1 MSSSL
6 SDTSATDEDQTSHD
20 STVEEEEEEEV
31 EHNPSD
37 NSFLPDAM
45 TIGDTPPD
53 GRGQGDLVDETFE
66 IDPEEFDGED
76 EGGEE
81 EEEEEEEDDDEE
93 EEEGLELDYDEQ
105 DDFYLSRRDNDSM
118 IHVEFPSWNF
128 GGWSK
133 DREREREV
141 CACTYLS
148 YKLSLLLLLLLLGE
162 TDNFD
167 GHLFPGVHVPAS
179 FLSRAY
185 HIRTQLSEGTFP
197 SSSLSSLPR
206 SHPLLVRS
214 RGDNTLLPP
223 SAPPPSVGGAGGV
236 SDATRSNIVQQLLTN
251 ISNSVG
257 IDEILSFSIGGK
269 CM

>member
-1 MSSSL
+1 M
-6 SDTSATDEDQTSHD
+6 
-20 STVEEEEEEEV
+20 
-31 EHNPSD
+31 
-37 NSFLPDAM
+37 
-45 TIGDTPPD
+45 
-53 GRGQGDLVDETFE
+53 
-66 IDPEEFDGED
+66 
-76 EGGEE
+76 
-81 EEEEEEEDDDEE
+81 
-93 EEEGLELDYDEQ
+93 
-105 DDFYLSRRDNDSM
+105 
-118 IHVEFPSWNF
+118 
-128 GGWSK
+128 
-133 DREREREV
+133 

-148 YKLSLLLLLLLLGE
+148 YKLSLLLLLLSLLLGE

-185 HIRTQLSEGTFP
+185 HIRNQLTEGTFT

-214 RGDNTLLPP
+214 RGDNTLLP